1 VRSHTKTAMKLIFSI
16 LLAPMLYACVTSYEK
31 GVEDNSDIVFINAE
45 LSPPLGPYSSVVR
58 AGGLLFTSGII
69 SFDAEKGAFAAAD
82 IGAQTEQVFDNL
94 EAVLASAGVGL
105 GDLVKITVYL
115 KNPSDVSAMN
125 AVYEQRLGNFRPA
138 RTTVPGADWG
148 RDDILI
154 EIDAIAVCRVCTFA
168 EAMRWRE

>member
-1 VRSHTKTAMKLIFSI
+1 MKLFFSI
-16 LLAPMLYACVTSYEK
+16 LMLPMLYACAASYGKSAEESP
-31 GVEDNSDIVFINAE
+31 GLEFINAD
-45 LSPPLGPYSSVVR
+45 LSPPLGPYSSIVR
-58 AGGLLFTSGII
+58 TGELFFTSGII
-69 SFDAEKGAFAAAD
+69 AFDAENGAFAAAD

-115 KNPSDVSAMN
+115 KNPSDVRMMN

-154 EIDAIAVCRVCTFA
+154 EIDAVAVFRSA
-168 EAMRWRE
+168 QNS